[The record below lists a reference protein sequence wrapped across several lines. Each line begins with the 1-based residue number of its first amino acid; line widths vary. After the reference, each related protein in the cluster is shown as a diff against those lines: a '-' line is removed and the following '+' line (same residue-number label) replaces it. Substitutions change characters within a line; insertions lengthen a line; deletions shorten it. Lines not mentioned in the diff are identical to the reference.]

1 MNQKKAGPV
10 QKMKVVMAFLL
21 CAMLTPFTKD
31 VNKLEGKRDQAA
43 LFIENERAMGV
54 IDAVLTVVIGAVTMG
69 IGAMILA
76 KIQPNVVGTT
86 NESNASIAGIF
97 TTAWDAMGMLPIV
110 LIVIVAV
117 VILGAVMMLAQGQ
130 RNK

>member
-1 MNQKKAGPV
+1 MSEKKAGPV

-31 VNKLEGKRDQAA
+31 VNKLKGKRDQAA
-43 LFIENERAMGV
+43 LFIENEHAMGV

-76 KIQPNVVGTT
+76 KIQPNVVGTDAAS
-86 NESNASIAGIF
+86 NETITGIF
-97 TTAWDAMGMLPIV
+97 TTAWDAMAMLPIV

-117 VILGAVMMLAQGQ
+117 VILGAVMMLAQRQ
-130 RNK
+130 KN

>member
-1 MNQKKAGPV
+1 MTEKKAGLV
-10 QKMKVVMAFLL
+10 QKTKVVMAFLL

-31 VNKLEGKRDQAA
+31 VNKLKGKRDQAA
-43 LFIENERAMGV
+43 LFIENEHAMGV

-117 VILGAVMMLAQGQ
+117 VILGAVMMLAQRQ
-130 RNK
+130 KN

>member
-1 MNQKKAGPV
+1 MSNKKAGRV

-21 CAMLTPFTKD
+21 CALATPFTKD
-31 VNKLEGKRDQAA
+31 VGKLTGKRDGAA

-54 IDAVLTVVIGAVTMG
+54 IDAVMTVVIGAVTMG

-76 KIQPNVVGTT
+76 KIQPNVVGTDAA
-86 NESNASIAGIF
+86 SNTTIAGIF
-97 TTAWDAMGMLPIV
+97 TTAWDAMAMLPIV

-117 VILGAVMMLAQGQ
+117 VILGAVMMLAQRQ
-130 RNK
+130 K

>member
-1 MNQKKAGPV
+1 MSEKKAGFA
-10 QKMKVVMAFLL
+10 QKIGVVMGFLL

-43 LFIENERAMGV
+43 LFIENEHAMGV

-76 KIQPNVVGTT
+76 KIQPNVVGTDT
-86 NESNASIAGIF
+86 ASNETITGIF

-117 VILGAVMMLAQGQ
+117 VILGAVMMLAQRQ
-130 RNK
+130 RNG